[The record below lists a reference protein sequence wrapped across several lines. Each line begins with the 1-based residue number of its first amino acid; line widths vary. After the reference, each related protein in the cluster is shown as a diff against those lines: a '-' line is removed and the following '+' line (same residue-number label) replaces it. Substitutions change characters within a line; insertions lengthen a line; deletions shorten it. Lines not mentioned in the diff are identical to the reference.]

1 MAWNQ
6 SSPSTPAKSSTR
18 RPSIRLHG
26 ILAGALVIVGFV
38 VFFLWRSDD
47 TPQPATVKTAR
58 AKRIA
63 SAVPVVPAVQ
73 PTTPAASPK
82 VGPKA
87 TFKERYKA
95 MWGDKPMNKARLAQV
110 SCDTKGI
117 EFRSVVGT
125 NATYET
131 RLVRYRNRLHQEL
144 VKYVHPGRFCD
155 TPDPFSDKQALELA
169 DEAMNYGDDD
179 TQEVLEERQ
188 AVVRLAQEMK
198 QYILDGGHANDF
210 LMKQM
215 ERQDKESEMM
225 REVKKNIYELCKNGD
240 VELAQQALDK
250 YNAYLHEKG
259 LPAVQPDVKMMHY
272 LKKGK
277 KK

>member
-6 SSPSTPAKSSTR
+6 SSPSTPEKTSLRWTPILR
-18 RPSIRLHG
+18 RG
-26 ILAGALVIVGFV
+26 ILAGALVVVGV
-38 VFFLWRSDD
+38 IAFFLWRGDG
-47 TPQPATVKTAR
+47 TPQPATVKAAR
-58 AKRIA
+58 AKRIT
-63 SAVPVVPAVQ
+63 SAVPVAPAAQ
-73 PTTPAASPK
+73 PTTPAASSK
-82 VGPKA
+82 VGPKSS
-87 TFKERYKA
+87 FKERYKG

-110 SCDTKGI
+110 SCDAKGI
-117 EFRSVVGT
+117 EFRSFVGT
-125 NATYET
+125 NATYEA

-144 VKYVHPGRFCD
+144 VKYVHPGQFCD

-169 DEAMNYGDDD
+169 DVAMNYSDDD
-179 TQEVLEERQ
+179 TQAVLEERQ
-188 AVVRLAQEMK
+188 AVIRLAQEMK

-210 LMKQM
+210 LRKQM

-240 VELAQQALDK
+240 AELAQQALDK
-250 YNAYLHEKG
+250 YNSYLHEKG
-259 LPAVQPDVKMMHY
+259 LPAVHPDVKMMHY